1 MAMSQKLP
9 VIGFKWIDDLSG
21 FTKGFIRNY
30 DKNSDI
36 GYLLEVDIEY
46 PKTLWGLH
54 KDLPFLPERK
64 KLSSTEKLIGSIE
77 DKEKICNTHKH
88 IKASTRSWVNIKKR
102 YIE

>member
-9 VIGFKWIDDLSG
+9 VNGFKWIDDISG
-21 FTKGFIRNY
+21 FTEGFIRNY

-36 GYLLEVDIEY
+36 GYFLEVDIEY

-54 KDLPFLPERK
+54 KDLPFLP
-64 KLSSTEKLIGSIE
+64 
-77 DKEKICNTHKH
+77 CNTHKH

>member
-54 KDLPFLPERK
+54 KDLPFLPERT

-77 DKEKICNTHKH
+77 DKEKYVIH
-88 IKASTRSWVNIKKR
+88 ISTLKQALDHGLILKKGT
-102 YIE
+102 

>member
-9 VIGFKWIDDLSG
+9 VNGFKWIDDISG
-21 FTKGFIRNY
+21 FTEGFIRNY

-64 KLSSTEKLIGSIE
+64 KLSSTEKLIGGIE
-77 DKEKICNTHKH
+77 AKEKYVIH
-88 IKASTRSWVNIKKR
+88 ISTLKQALDHGLILKKGT
-102 YIE
+102 